1 MSLPDSCLEMG
12 RTAHS
17 WERSFA
23 NEYLFCSSSFANDL
37 IPASGSSFA
46 NDLIPAS
53 GSSFANDLIPASG
66 SSFATDLR
74 LSISQLPVPLGET
87 HRQTVDD
94 VNIID
99 IEVNS
104 DINQPSTSNQASQ
117 STPRIQPAGH
127 RLRVEKDPQDTSQKT
142 RESHDTSQK
151 VLELQK
157 KLDQARN
164 QLRRLRGVEY
174 NKEEQLDKL
183 ATLRKQLQLK
193 KELLQKY
200 RHMCS
205 FDIPK

>member
-1 MSLPDSCLEMG
+1 MD
-12 RTAHS
+12 TTDQ
-17 WERSFA
+17 
-23 NEYLFCSSSFANDL
+23 ND
-37 IPASGSSFA
+37 
-46 NDLIPAS
+46 
-53 GSSFANDLIPASG
+53 
-66 SSFATDLR
+66 T
-74 LSISQLPVPLGET
+74 
-87 HRQTVDD
+87 
-94 VNIID
+94 
-99 IEVNS
+99 
-104 DINQPSTSNQASQ
+104 SQ
-117 STPRIQPAGH
+117 SVSLTVNDVDVEFLPLIYEIIRS
-127 RLRVEKDPQDTSQKT
+127 VEKDPQDTSQKT